1 MFTETSTIILITFLV
16 VRQTEAVA
24 RRCSVK
30 KSALKIFTKFT
41 GKILSQSLFF
51 SKIAILRNL

>member
-1 MFTETSTIILITFLV
+1 MFRETSTMILITFLV
-16 VRQTEAVA
+16 VRQTSSRPEVF
-24 RRCSVK
+24 CK

-51 SKIAILRNL
+51 SKIAILWNL